1 MPSFDEMRTYY
12 EDFQYPEIISLYNNY
27 LDMLE
32 ELYKQY
38 AGATSPSTQP
48 TSVLDMAGQIREVP
62 AKITKPAQQVVGEGG
77 FVDAGT
83 VPDLS
88 APETAFEG
96 PLADAIRGLLGE
108 YGSELGKA
116 AAIAGVPG
124 ASVFGD
130 FLEAAFE
137 DDPVGV
143 AVALSSPATATVGS
157 AIGSAF
163 GPIGSVVGGLL
174 GAVAPK
180 AARWGAEEL
189 GLLSTGDLTGTS
201 LSASLTGTPLGFDVS
216 LDPTV
221 SSFGYTPEQ
230 LGFSTSLDIDVFGNV
245 SASISR
251 DGGGGSSSE
260 GFAESGFGY
269 GEGFGGY
276 GVGSSVGG
284 EGGGGDADSDSDG
297 DGFGGDGG
305 YGPEGDY

>member
-1 MPSFDEMRTYY
+1 MLPFDEMRTYY
-12 EDFQYPEIISLYNNY
+12 EDFQYPEIMSLYNNY

-48 TSVLDMAGQIREVP
+48 TSVLDVVGQIREEL

-83 VPDLS
+83 EPDLS

-143 AVALSSPATATVGS
+143 AVALSSPATSTIGS

-163 GPIGSVVGGLL
+163 GPVGSVVGGLL

-180 AARWGAEEL
+180 AARWGAEKL

-216 LDPTV
+216 LDSTV
-221 SSFGYTPEQ
+221 SSSGYTPEQ
-230 LGFSTSLDIDVFGNV
+230 LGFSTSLDIDAFGNV
-245 SASISR
+245 SASISQ
-251 DGGGGSSSE
+251 GGGG
-260 GFAESGFGY
+260 
-269 GEGFGGY
+269 
-276 GVGSSVGG
+276 
-284 EGGGGDADSDSDG
+284 GGGGDAGSDSNS
-297 DGFGGDGG
+297 DGFGGDEG
-305 YGPEGDY
+305 YVPKGIINMLEV